1 VNKRARRRDFAERD
15 SWERTGARRLQGC
28 GEYIEVHPLADDA
41 RTLRRLKMTP
51 KECFSVDLYWRVN
64 GDVFFVQ
71 LKREGLLPG
80 EPVGRSIRLA
90 PSGYV
95 NFVIVVPE
103 GAIDSVVV
111 ERELRAIVGGAS
123 YADVR
128 WTSFKRV

>member
-1 VNKRARRRDFAERD
+1 MNKRARRRDFAERD
-15 SWERTGARRLQGC
+15 RWARTGARRLQGC
-28 GEYIEVHPLADDA
+28 GEYVEVHPLADDV

-80 EPVGRSIRLA
+80 EPAGRYVRLA

-95 NFVIVVPE
+95 NFVIEVPE
-103 GAIDSVVV
+103 HAIDSVVV
-111 ERELRAIVGGAS
+111 ERELRAIVGAAS

-128 WTSFKRV
+128 WTSYESV